1 MCGVVVVQLIR
12 ADNNFIKNQNLSLV
26 LNVVRTA
33 GSISRT
39 EISKRTGLSRSTVSQ
54 LVSYLLDEGIVEE
67 AGAGNSVGGRRPI
80 MLQIKPEGRLVCA
93 IHVDDE
99 GRVYARAED
108 LAKTVSNEAFEYVS
122 EPAELVTKLVNT
134 TRTLVKDKFDRIA
147 AIVLALP
154 GVISSDGTIVSAV
167 NLGWRNIPVS
177 APLSKALGVPV
188 HAENATGLAAYGE
201 LMARKGD
208 VRNLI
213 YLKIGSVV
221 GAGVIT
227 NAQLHHGLRGSAAEI
242 GHMVMDPQGPL
253 CKCGRRGCLEAK
265 VNRHAVFNLLREEVW
280 AEALDHDKIGESN
293 VFEWLVENDSKGEPA
308 AQKILRAI
316 GRDVA
321 GAIVNVLNI
330 LGPEAIV
337 LESSL
342 CDSATFWEALTDKAA
357 SEVLP
362 FAEGRYQIL
371 PSLLGNDAVL
381 SGALAYAR
389 DCFYEQSR
397 LYTKGS

>member
-1 MCGVVVVQLIR
+1 MSLLI
-12 ADNNFIKNQNLSLV
+12 
-26 LNVVRTA
+26 
-33 GSISRT
+33 
-39 EISKRTGLSRSTVSQ
+39 
-54 LVSYLLDEGIVEE
+54 SYLLDEGIVEE

-99 GRVYARAED
+99 GGIYARAED
-108 LAKTVSNEAFEYVS
+108 LAKTVSNKAFECVR
-122 EPAELVTKLVNT
+122 EPVELVTKLVNT

-177 APLSKALGVPV
+177 APLSKALGIPV

-208 VRNLI
+208 IRNLI

-242 GHMVMDPQGPL
+242 GHMVMDPDGPL

-265 VNRHAVFNLLREEVW
+265 VNRRAVFNLLREEVW
-280 AEALDHDKIGESN
+280 AETLDHDKIGESN
-293 VFEWLVENDSKGEPA
+293 VFEWLVENDLKGEPV
-308 AQKILRAI
+308 AQKILQAV

-397 LYTKGS
+397 LCIEGI